1 MTLLHLKDKNL
12 LAETKR
18 LVNTE
23 REVTTQVL
31 HHLIEIDRRK
41 LYCELK
47 CTSLFDYC
55 VKELGYSE
63 ASAQRRIVAARMLA
77 KIPTIERKI
86 ESGHLT
92 LSNISLVNQFIK
104 NPEQQAEVLKEV
116 EGLTR
121 KECEKKLFEIT
132 GKEELPGDRKKRV
145 SKDKVQ
151 VAIVLTDET
160 MKQIEKLKGLLGK
173 DLSMDDLVLFMA
185 TEAIKAVEKTKFKQT
200 EKPRKSLSPAKVGR
214 IISASVKRETYK
226 RDQKCTNCGSTH
238 RLNFDHRH
246 PYALGGLSSIENI
259 RILCFHCN
267 QRARMNAGLNYHT
280 KPRF

>member
-12 LAETKR
+12 LADTKN
-18 LVNTE
+18 LVNSE
-23 REVTTQVL
+23 REATTQIL
-31 HHLIEIDRRK
+31 HHLKEIDRRK

-47 CTSLFDYC
+47 YTSLFEYC

-77 KIPTIERKI
+77 KIPTIEKKI
-86 ESGHLT
+86 ESGRLT
-92 LSNISLVNQFIK
+92 LTNISLVNQFLK
-104 NPEQQAEVLKEV
+104 KPDEQVEALKIV
-116 EGLTR
+116 EGLTK

-132 GKEELPGDRKKRV
+132 GKEELPGDRKRRV

-151 VAIVLTDET
+151 VAIVLSDET
-160 MKQIEKLKGLLGK
+160 MGEIEKLKGLLGK
-173 DLSMDDLVLFMA
+173 DLSMDELIQFMA
-185 TEAIKAVEKTKFKQT
+185 KEAIRAVEKNKFKQT

-214 IISASVKRETYK
+214 VISASVKREAYK

-246 PYALGGLSSIENI
+246 PYALGGTSSIENI

-267 QRARMNAGLNYHT
+267 QRARMNAGLHYPLR
-280 KPRF
+280 PRS

>member
-1 MTLLHLKDKNL
+1 MRLLHLKDKNL

-18 LVNTE
+18 LVNSE
-23 REVTTQVL
+23 REATTQVL

-47 CTSLFDYC
+47 CSSLFDYC

-77 KIPTIERKI
+77 KIPKIEKKI
-86 ESGHLT
+86 ESGELT

-104 NPEQQAEVLKEV
+104 NHEEQVEALKEV
-116 EGLTR
+116 EGLTK
-121 KECEKKLFEIT
+121 KECEKKLFRIT
-132 GKEELPGDRKKRV
+132 GKEEVPGDKKKRV

-151 VAIVLTDET
+151 VAIVLSDET
-160 MKQIEKLKGLLGK
+160 IKKIEKLKGLLGK
-173 DLSMDDLVLFMA
+173 NLSMDELVQFMA
-185 TEAIKAVEKTKFKQT
+185 DEAIKTVEKSKFKQT
-200 EKPRKSLSPAKVGR
+200 EKPRKTLSPAKVGR
-214 IISASVKRETYK
+214 PIPASVKRESYK

-246 PYALGGLSSIENI
+246 PYALGGSSSIENI

-267 QRARMNAGLNYHT
+267 QRARMNAGLNY
-280 KPRF
+280 PRPRS